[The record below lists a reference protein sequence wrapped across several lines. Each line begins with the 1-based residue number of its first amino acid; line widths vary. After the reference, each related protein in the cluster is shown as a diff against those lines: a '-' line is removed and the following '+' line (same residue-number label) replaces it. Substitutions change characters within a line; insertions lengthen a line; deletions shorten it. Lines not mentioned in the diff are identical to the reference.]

1 MTIDGITYLNP
12 DAVNGLNLYAYCLN
26 NPVAYCD
33 ETGCVPWMAIAVA
46 GIIIGAVV
54 GGICGA
60 SLSVATPGN
69 MEIEYPIP
77 ETNPNIIVPN
87 KPLEDTNIINT
98 NPGNEENLS
107 SKPETKDLSLGERFA
122 NIIIWSS
129 VGAVAGC
136 AVGILFALPLVT
148 SYKIVAFK
156 MVCLATAIWMISS
169 VILGAFGI
177 AMSAPSF
184 KPSEIPYPEIPSTNQ
199 EYKHPSI
206 R

>member
-107 SKPETKDLSLGERFA
+107 PKPETKDLSLGERFA

-129 VGAVAGC
+129 IGACFGCTVGFVVSPC
-136 AVGILFALPLVT
+136 LF
-148 SYKIVAFK
+148 F
-156 MVCLATAIWMISS
+156 MGETAIAR
-169 VILGAFGI
+169 VIMAASIAFGLIFQTVSI
-177 AMSAPSF
+177 AFGVFIDM
-184 KPSEIPYPEIPSTNQ
+184 PSENPFEPTAPQLPDNNQ
-199 EYKHPSI
+199 EFRYPN
-206 R
+206 